1 MNQKDLLR
9 VPNKPWWWPRSFR
22 FRLVWIWVV
31 LFVILMTLQ
40 NLRVIATSV
49 RPFVLGLPFSLF
61 FMLLLSFISTI
72 VIVSIYSLWKDFR
85 KRVAD

>member
-1 MNQKDLLR
+1 MNQKDLFR

-31 LFVILMTLQ
+31 LFVVLMTLQ
-40 NLRVIATSV
+40 NLRVFATSV

>member
-1 MNQKDLLR
+1 VVVAQVFPIQTGVDLG
-9 VPNKPWWWPRSFR
+9 RS
-22 FRLVWIWVV
+22 IVV
-31 LFVILMTLQ
+31 LMTLQ

-72 VIVSIYSLWKDFR
+72 VIVSIYYLWKDFR

>member
-1 MNQKDLLR
+1 MNQKDLFR

>member
-1 MNQKDLLR
+1 MNQKDLFR
-9 VPNKPWWWPRSFR
+9 VPNRPWWWPRSSR

-31 LFVILMTLQ
+31 LFVVLMTLQ

-49 RPFVLGLPFSLF
+49 KPFVLGLPFSLF

>member
-1 MNQKDLLR
+1 MDQKDLFR
-9 VPNKPWWWPRSFR
+9 VPNRPWWWPNSFR

-31 LFVILMTLQ
+31 LFVVLMTLQ
-40 NLRVIATSV
+40 NLRVLATSV
-49 RPFVLGLPFSLF
+49 KPFVLGLPFSLF

>member
-1 MNQKDLLR
+1 MSQKDLFQ
-9 VPNKPWWWPRSFR
+9 VPNKPWWWPTSLR

-31 LFVILMTLQ
+31 LFVVLMTLQ
-40 NLRVIATSV
+40 NLRIIATSV
-49 RPFVLGLPFSLF
+49 KPFVLGLPFSLF
-61 FMLLLSFISTI
+61 FMLFLSFISTI

>member
-1 MNQKDLLR
+1 MNQKDLFR

-22 FRLVWIWVV
+22 FRVVWIWVV
-31 LFVILMTLQ
+31 LFVVLMTLQ
-40 NLRVIATSV
+40 NLGVIATSV